1 MITLVIH
8 GHPEPQPR
16 AKATRCGGFV
26 RMYTPDTA
34 DAWKAAVRAEARKA
48 PWRFPK
54 GVPVSLRIA
63 FVLARPQAHFRRRKG
78 IIELRDDAPLFVTT
92 KPDADNLTKAV
103 MDAMTQDAK
112 KALGPHGWRGLWDD
126 DCQVVYMEAVKLYGP
141 DCGAV
146 VEVGRMDGLPIWAS
160 FAPGTLTRSSGNG
173 L

>member
-1 MITLVIH
+1 MINLVIH

-34 DAWKAAVRAEARKA
+34 DAWKAAVRAEAKKA

-54 GVPVSLRIA
+54 GEPVSMRIT

-78 IIELRDDAPLFVTT
+78 ITELRDDAPLFVAT
-92 KPDADNLTKAV
+92 KPDVDNLTKAI
-103 MDAMTQDAK
+103 MDAM
-112 KALGPHGWRGLWDD
+112 GPGDDWRGLWDD
-126 DCQVVYMEAVKLYGP
+126 DCQVVAVEAVKLYGP

-146 VEVGRMDGLPIWAS
+146 VEVARMDGLTIWAS
-160 FAPGTLTRSSGNG
+160 FAPGSLTRSSGNG
-173 L
+173 P